1 MTDAIKLSASA
12 RQSNVDIKDFIPGVV
27 YGAGMETKS
36 LTVKR
41 VDFEKVFANTGESG
55 LISLELEGEKL
66 PVLVKDL
73 QYDAVK
79 HRVIHAD
86 FYKLNMNE
94 KVVAEASLEFI
105 GEAPAVKNHGG
116 IVVEHMDQLEIE
128 CLPTDLIQKIEIDL
142 SKLENLGDAIYVKD
156 IVLPKGV
163 EAKDEAEAI
172 VVHVV
177 EPKKVVEE
185 APAAAA
191 ETAAPEASEEKTEE
205 KAEDKKE

>member
-41 VDFEKVFANTGESG
+41 VDFEKVFANSGESG

-79 HRVIHAD
+79 HRVIHVD

-177 EPKKVVEE
+177 EPKKTVEE
-185 APAAAA
+185 APAAT
-191 ETAAPEASEEKTEE
+191 EAAPIEGAEPKAEER
-205 KAEDKKE
+205 AEDKKE